1 MRRSLRLKVA
11 LGLFAAAIVLLVAQ
25 AIGVRALAEAQEE
38 RLIQAIIEDD
48 MRNLVSTYRADPA
61 SLPPPDPELH
71 LRVSRERGVTTRF
84 PAWCASLPL
93 GVHEV
98 MVDGRE
104 VHVAVA
110 MFGSERLFRLY
121 DFSVYELQFR
131 DSLNLL
137 LGGTALFVLPSMW
150 LAYALSGFLV
160 RQVAG
165 LAQQIRDL
173 RAGTVSAIDSARYDE
188 REVAELGEAIN
199 DYHRRM
205 AAMVAREKEFAGNVS
220 HELRTPLTAIRTS
233 CELLEPVAASL
244 DAKSRQRLH
253 QVERAAADM
262 QALTECLLALAR
274 EDSPEEL
281 ASVALAPLI
290 EAALERFADRLE
302 AKSIRRAVQVPAAIR
317 VRANPAALG
326 MVLSNLVD
334 NALRHTEH
342 GTIQFSYRDGC
353 LQVEDSGSG
362 IAPDALP
369 HVFERHYRVPG
380 ARPDGYGI
388 GLAIVK
394 RICERYG
401 WPILVDSG
409 EGTGTR
415 VVLGLEQ
422 DSDPGS
428 AGKAPAGAAGR
439 IGGFA

>member
-1 MRRSLRLKVA
+1 MRPSLRLKVA
-11 LGLFAAAIVLLVAQ
+11 LGLFAAAIVLLAAQ

-48 MRNLVSTYRADPA
+48 MRNLVQAYRADPA
-61 SLPPPDPELH
+61 TLPVPDPELH
-71 LRVSRERGVTTRF
+71 LRISRERGVTTRF
-84 PAWCASLPL
+84 PAWCASLPV

-98 MVDGRE
+98 IIDERE

-121 DFSVYELQFR
+121 DFSSYERQFR
-131 DSLNLL
+131 DSLNWL
-137 LGGTALFVLPSMW
+137 LGGTALFVLPAMW

-173 RAGTVSAIDSARYDE
+173 RAGTVSAIDSSRYDE
-188 REVAELGEAIN
+188 REVAELAEAVN

-205 AAMVAREKEFAGNVS
+205 AAMVEREKEFAGNVS

-244 DAKSRQRLH
+244 DAKSRQRLG

-262 QALTECLLALAR
+262 QAMTECLLALAR
-274 EDSPEEL
+274 EDSARDL
-281 ASVALAPLI
+281 ASIPLAPLI
-290 EAALERFADRLE
+290 DATLERFAERLD
-302 AKSIRRAVQVPAAIR
+302 AKSIRRTVQVPAAIR
-317 VRANPAALG
+317 VRASQAALG

-342 GTIQFSYRDGC
+342 GAIRFFYRDGS
-353 LQVEDSGSG
+353 LHVEDSGSG

-369 HVFERHYRVPG
+369 HVFERHYRVAG
-380 ARPDGYGI
+380 GRPDGYGI

-401 WPILVDSG
+401 WTIVVESG

-415 VVLGLEQ
+415 VVLGLGQ
-422 DSDPGS
+422 DGE
-428 AGKAPAGAAGR
+428 GGR
-439 IGGFA
+439 A